1 MVCLG
6 GEKIIVLPTIIA
18 VNLISLLS
26 FQNLFLSTLPAPEI
40 RAERFI
46 EHIEG
51 GKASEEVQRLWEQA
65 ITAKGGRERLDA
77 VRNLIISSRAK
88 YRTSEL
94 KENHIRQEAL
104 YALPNKFWTWNDLRP
119 DVFGLRIEMY
129 NYDTNVKYVITDG
142 EPKHQAEPITDNK
155 RKELFL
161 NSLLPVLP
169 ETKWLKPV
177 LVKAS
182 IGSRGLRPVDVV
194 QTTVNGKRVDF
205 ALDPKTDLLVT
216 VSYYDVV
223 RGKTYVTS
231 LALSNYVEISGIK
244 VPQTIKYDD
253 GTEYNQSYQF
263 NVEYD
268 QELFIK
274 PPSIEAGPDAWR
286 VAKR

>member
-1 MVCLG
+1 M
-6 GEKIIVLPTIIA
+6 LPTIIA
-18 VNLISLLS
+18 INLISLLS
-26 FQNLFLSTLPAPEI
+26 FQNLALSAVPAPEI
-40 RAERFI
+40 PVNKFI

-51 GKASEEVQRLWEQA
+51 IKPPEEVQRLWDQA
-65 ITAKGGRERLDA
+65 IAAKGGRERLDA
-77 VRNLIISSRAK
+77 VRNLIISSGAK
-88 YRTSEL
+88 YRTSAF
-94 KENHIRQEAL
+94 KENHIRQEML

-142 EPKHQAEPITDNK
+142 EPNHQPEPITDNK

-169 ETKWLKPV
+169 ESKWLKPV

-205 ALDPKTDLLVT
+205 ALDPKTHLLVT

-223 RGKTYVTS
+223 SDKTYVTS

-263 NVEYD
+263 NVEYNQD
-268 QELFIK
+268 LFIK
-274 PPSIEAGPDAWR
+274 PPSIEAGPEAWR